1 MVGNVILQCEDVAN
15 LTIVALGPQVTPR
28 QTVDKLRI
36 DPHALASPLNTA
48 LEHIAP
54 PRSSATCCTFTVL
67 PLYVKAELRAMTKRF
82 EILDRAVMIVSV
94 VPSLR

>member
-48 LEHIAP
+48 LEHIAHP
-54 PRSSATCCTFTVL
+54 
-67 PLYVKAELRAMTKRF
+67 
-82 EILDRAVMIVSV
+82 EILGYLLHLHRLALVCESRVAGDDKKV
-94 VPSLR
+94 